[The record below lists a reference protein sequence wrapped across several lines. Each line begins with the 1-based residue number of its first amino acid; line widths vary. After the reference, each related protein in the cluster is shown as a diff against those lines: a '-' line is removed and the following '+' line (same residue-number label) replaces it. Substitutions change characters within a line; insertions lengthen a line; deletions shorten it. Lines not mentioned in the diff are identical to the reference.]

1 MEVGTKEINYY
12 PEINYVLQITNVIT
26 QQPGNY
32 NTSFD
37 FLSERNKT
45 DRRRLADCPGG
56 RHVYSVGTGSKF
68 SPQLISLARQCT
80 RPDQAVLTQQ
90 LQSPGQEQ
98 HVGAGAQTD
107 LTPGGTPDP
116 SLLIS

>member
-26 QQPGNY
+26 QQSGY
-32 NTSFD
+32 YKTTFD
-37 FLSERNKT
+37 FFSERHKT

-56 RHVYSVGTGSKF
+56 RHVYSVGTGSKS

-80 RPDQAVLTQQ
+80 RPDQAVRTQQ

-98 HVGAGAQTD
+98 HVGAGGQTD
-107 LTPGGTPDP
+107 LTAGGAPDA
-116 SLLIS
+116 SVLIF